1 LPGLAHFDIDYPV
14 PEYDMPATRTMT
26 AIAASL
32 AFASLLASDLGASA
46 QTRLSSTNPY
56 GINGRTPSRAM
67 VRRPATRV
75 VATRRRPLSYGDSRP
90 LTVRRPLSPQVVEA
104 APVVNTGP
112 GTIVT
117 GPLGFGSE
125 IVSLPFRGLN
135 SIFPATGDIGTNPLV
150 LIGAPL
156 RAIGE
161 IVQVPFRIVGAPF
174 GGTTIATY

>member
-1 LPGLAHFDIDYPV
+1 
-14 PEYDMPATRTMT
+14 MPYTRTMT
-26 AIAASL
+26 AIAALL
-32 AFASLLASDLGASA
+32 AFAALLASDLGASA
-46 QTRLSSTNPY
+46 QTYRRQNTLSSTNPDSP
-56 GINGRTPSRAM
+56 NGKTPSRVM
-67 VRRPATRV
+67 KRRPAVHMTVRN
-75 VATRRRPLSYGDSRP
+75 RHLSYGDSRP
-90 LTVRRPLSPQVVEA
+90 LTVRRPVSPQVVEA

-156 RAIGE
+156 RAIGD
-161 IVQVPFRIVGAPF
+161 IVQVPFRIIGAPF

>member
-1 LPGLAHFDIDYPV
+1 
-14 PEYDMPATRTMT
+14 MPATKTMT
-26 AIAASL
+26 AVAATL
-32 AFASLLASDLGASA
+32 ALATLFASDLGASA

-56 GINGRTPSRAM
+56 GINGKTPSRAM
-67 VRRPATRV
+67 MRRPATHV
-75 VATRRRPLSYGDSRP
+75 VVRKRHLSYSDSRP
-90 LTVRRPLSPQVVEA
+90 LTVRRPVSPQVVEA

-135 SIFPATGDIGTNPLV
+135 SVFPATGDIGTNPLI

-156 RAIGE
+156 HAIGD

>member
-1 LPGLAHFDIDYPV
+1 
-14 PEYDMPATRTMT
+14 MPATRTMT
-26 AIAASL
+26 TIAASM
-32 AFASLLASDLGASA
+32 AFAALLASDLGASA

-56 GINGRTPSRAM
+56 GINGKTPSRAM
-67 VRRPATRV
+67 MRRPAAR
-75 VATRRRPLSYGDSRP
+75 VATRRRHLSYGDGRP
-90 LTVRRPLSPQVVEA
+90 LTVRRPVSPQVVEA

-135 SIFPATGDIGTNPLV
+135 GIFPATGDIGTNPLV

-156 RAIGE
+156 RAIGD
-161 IVQVPFRIVGAPF
+161 IVQVPFRIIGAPF

>member
-1 LPGLAHFDIDYPV
+1 
-14 PEYDMPATRTMT
+14 MPATRTLT

-32 AFASLLASDLGASA
+32 AFAALLASDLGASA
-46 QTRLSSTNPY
+46 QTRLSSTSPY
-56 GINGRTPSRAM
+56 GINGKTPSRAV
-67 VRRPATRV
+67 VRRPAAR
-75 VATRRRPLSYGDSRP
+75 VATRKQHLSYGDSRP
-90 LTVRRPLSPQVVEA
+90 LTVRRPASPQVVEA

-135 SIFPATGDIGTNPLV
+135 SVFPATGDIGTNPLV

-156 RAIGE
+156 RAIGD

>member
-1 LPGLAHFDIDYPV
+1 
-14 PEYDMPATRTMT
+14 MPATRTMT
-26 AIAASL
+26 TIAASM
-32 AFASLLASDLGASA
+32 AFAALLASDLGASA

-56 GINGRTPSRAM
+56 GINGKTPSRAM
-67 VRRPATRV
+67 MRRPTARV
-75 VATRRRPLSYGDSRP
+75 TTRRRHLSYGDSRP

-156 RAIGE
+156 HAIGD

>member
-1 LPGLAHFDIDYPV
+1 
-14 PEYDMPATRTMT
+14 MPYTRTMT

-32 AFASLLASDLGASA
+32 AFAALLASDLGASA

-56 GINGRTPSRAM
+56 GINGKTPSRAM
-67 VRRPATRV
+67 MRRPAARVTTRKRYV
-75 VATRRRPLSYGDSRP
+75 SYNDSRP
-90 LTVRRPLSPQVVEA
+90 LTVRRPVSAPVAVVE
-104 APVVNTGP
+104 PVVNTGP
-112 GTIVT
+112 GTLVT

-156 RAIGE
+156 RAIGD
-161 IVQVPFRIVGAPF
+161 IVQVPFRIIGAPF

>member
-1 LPGLAHFDIDYPV
+1 
-14 PEYDMPATRTMT
+14 MPYTRTMT

-32 AFASLLASDLGASA
+32 AFAALLASDLGASA

-56 GINGRTPSRAM
+56 GINGKTPRRAM
-67 VRRPATRV
+67 VRRPAAR
-75 VATRRRPLSYGDSRP
+75 VATVRRHLSYGDNRP
-90 LTVRRPLSPQVVEA
+90 LTVRRPVSPQVVEA

-135 SIFPATGDIGTNPLV
+135 GIFPATGDIGTNPLV

-156 RAIGE
+156 RAIGD
-161 IVQVPFRIVGAPF
+161 IVQVPFRIIGAPF